1 MRRCIVVKF
10 LAIVFFLF
18 QRACSERKGHK
29 SLKVFAEIVKYFKFT
44 CNYDFS
50 FTVHC
55 NLLDYFIATIIINF
69 IITFLIFVSKLISNT
84 LGRTLSTIRIGF
96 RTVLNGESEAFLC
109 CKAMIMSSHY
119 TAQDF
124 LGKLNF
130 TLKLYSLSSLAE
142 AITIIYAESA
152 TDTINLSHYCRRQH
166 QVKHLFKLSS
176 VGFKS
181 LSAVGIGA
189 KLELA
194 VKTLFWLLRCRC
206 VGLSV
211 NVVTYFT
218 APVCDKSLSLCRC
231 VLLLSKTTV
240 VINNNVPS
248 WHVDN
253 IKDIYHAS
261 WSWFIG
267 VHILNYSLLIKS
279 SSAAISLII
288 KANSSVNV

>member
-1 MRRCIVVKF
+1 MRHT
-10 LAIVFFLF
+10 
-18 QRACSERKGHK
+18 E
-29 SLKVFAEIVKYFKFT
+29 
-44 CNYDFS
+44 CNS
-50 FTVHC
+50 
-55 NLLDYFIATIIINF
+55 NATISSQLMKRSHKYAIKLYWKADTKQLRAASPPHQ
-69 IITFLIFVSKLISNT
+69 TFPMLQEVRGYISWFV
-84 LGRTLSTIRIGF
+84 
-96 RTVLNGESEAFLC
+96 V
-109 CKAMIMSSHY
+109 HY
-119 TAQDF
+119 TAEDF
-124 LGKLNF
+124 LGKLNL
-130 TLKLYSLSSLAE
+130 TLRLYSLSSLAE

-152 TDTINLSHYCRRQH
+152 TDTINPSHYCRRQH

-176 VGFKS
+176 VGFKI
-181 LSAVGIGA
+181 LSALGIGA

-261 WSWFIG
+261 WSWFIV